1 MKPIVYFIIALVLP
15 NSLTAQDGEPPLMM
29 PEEREAVD
37 AQTSAFN
44 QAITPA
50 LTEAAKSTV
59 RVWSGARR
67 VAYGTVI
74 DDGTKILSKWSEVAR
89 SAGAL
94 RVDVAGSEYR
104 TVKVAG
110 VYQNDDLVVLAV
122 EGAPLTPVRWSFEAP
137 KLGSFLAAPQPD
149 GKPAAFGVV
158 SVLERN
164 LKETD
169 QAYLGVYGEPGFT
182 RQGVKIASVAK
193 ASGAAAAGL
202 MPGNVILKVGDRA
215 ISGLLE
221 LKNALTGVT
230 PGETI
235 SLLVE
240 ANGRAKTVKV
250 LVGNREE
257 SPQFSGG
264 RLEQMERM
272 GGAISQVRKA
282 FSHAIQTDMRPN
294 PNQIG
299 GPVVDLK
306 GRVVGIT
313 VARADRTRSFVMPSA
328 AVAELLRKDAGNPPV
343 AKVTREAKEPSV
355 VARRSAPRERTV
367 PAPKVQSE
375 ERMLRH
381 LSDMQRLMD
390 HLHDEM
396 AGLEE
401 P

>member
-1 MKPIVYFIIALVLP
+1 MKPIAYFIIALALP
-15 NSLTAQDGEPPLMM
+15 NSLFAQDDPPLMV

-37 AQTSAFN
+37 AQKNAFS

-59 RVWSGARR
+59 RVWAGSRR

-74 DDGTKILSKWSEVAR
+74 DDGTRILSKWSEVAR
-89 SAGAL
+89 GSGAL

-104 TVKVAG
+104 EVKLAG
-110 VYQNDDLVVLAV
+110 VYQDEDLVVLKV
-122 EGAPLTPVRWSFEAP
+122 EGAPLTPVRWSFDSP
-137 KLGSFLAAPQPD
+137 KLGGFLAAPQPD
-149 GKPAAFGVV
+149 GKLAAFGVV

-169 QAYLGVYGEPGFT
+169 LAYLGVYGEPGFD
-182 RQGVKIASVAK
+182 RQGVKIARVAK

-202 MPGNVILKVGDRA
+202 MPGNVILKVGDRK

-221 LKNALTGVT
+221 LRNALTGVT

-272 GGAISQVRKA
+272 GGAISEVRKA
-282 FSHAIQTDMRPN
+282 FSHAVQTDMQPK

-299 GPVVDLK
+299 G
-306 GRVVGIT
+306 
-313 VARADRTRSFVMPSA
+313 
-328 AVAELLRKDAGNPPV
+328 
-343 AKVTREAKEPSV
+343 
-355 VARRSAPRERTV
+355 
-367 PAPKVQSE
+367 
-375 ERMLRH
+375 
-381 LSDMQRLMD
+381 
-390 HLHDEM
+390 
-396 AGLEE
+396 
-401 P
+401 